1 MPHLRFRLVVP
12 IAGATACGVL
22 LAVAGLGPGRAV
34 AASPPNDNFAN
45 AQVVGPGVPVTVA
58 GTTVEAT
65 VEPGEPP
72 HFSTNPSTHTVW
84 FSWTPAVSMP
94 TVLDVCDRDPAVHFT
109 TEAVYTGNALNAL
122 TPVASTAGEC
132 ILRFNATGGQNYK
145 IVIDNNDEVG
155 AFTFRLRQPAPPAN
169 DAFANAETIG
179 PSLPITISR
188 SNVDATSEPNEPA
201 VNGGGGS
208 VWFKWTA
215 PASQSVR
222 LDICDFQTRTGA
234 ANKAVSVYTGTM
246 LTALT
251 TIYSSGFQ
259 CRATFDAV
267 SGTTYIISF
276 SGNFGGEGTFTL
288 KLLQAIPPPNDNFN
302 SAIAVSPNLPVAL
315 ADDTVFASVETGE
328 PNHGEYPGNTI
339 FPPHDSV
346 WYTWTAPANVQ
357 ARIQVCDSNFSAR
370 LGVYTGNAVNALTK
384 VTPAVPINSQP
395 FCSIRFNAVMGTTYR
410 IAVGS
415 GPENDTE
422 GNFLLDIHVFT
433 PPPNDNFTNAQQ
445 LSPALPISV
454 SGSTID
460 AGAETGEPNHGEEF
474 GALTSVWYR
483 WTPSAGGPVSIDAC
497 TRSDFNTLIG
507 VHTGMALNAL
517 TRVGTSEGGPGCAGR
532 PFGGTLT
539 MDVTAGT
546 TYFIAVDGN
555 EGHFTLALR
564 SLTQPPAVPASGSGF
579 NLAAALKKCHKLK
592 SRAKRHKCVKKA
604 KKRAMRERQ
613 TG

>member
-1 MPHLRFRLVVP
+1 MPQVRLCVFP
-12 IAGATACGVL
+12 ALAGVATCCV
-22 LAVAGLGPGRAV
+22 V
-34 AASPPNDNFAN
+34 AALATVHATQAEAAPPSNDNFAS
-45 AQVVGPGVPVTVA
+45 AQVVGPAVPVAVA
-58 GTTVEAT
+58 ATTVEAT
-65 VEPGEPP
+65 TEPGELP
-72 HFSTNPSTHTVW
+72 HFSTNPSMHTIW
-84 FSWTPAVSMP
+84 YSWTPAVSMQA
-94 TVLDVCDRDPAVHFT
+94 VVDVCDKDPAVHFT

-155 AFTFRLRQPAPPAN
+155 AFIFRLRQPTPPAN

-234 ANKAVSVYTGTM
+234 ANKAVSVYTGTT

-251 TIYSSGFQ
+251 TVYSSGFQ

-288 KLLQAIPPPNDNFN
+288 KLLQAIPPTNDNFN
-302 SAIAVSPNLPVAL
+302 SAIAVGPNLPVAL
-315 ADDTVFASVETGE
+315 ADDTMFATVETGE
-328 PNHGEYPGNTI
+328 PNHGEYPGNATY
-339 FPPHDSV
+339 PPHDSV

-357 ARIQVCDSNFSAR
+357 ARIQVCDSDFAAR

-384 VTPAVPINSQP
+384 VTPAAPINSQP
-395 FCSIRFNAVMGTTYR
+395 FCSIRINAVMGTTYR
-410 IAVGS
+410 IAIGS
-415 GPENDTE
+415 GPEDDTE

-433 PPPNDNFTNAQQ
+433 PPPNDDFANAQQ
-445 LSPALPISV
+445 LSSALPISV

-460 AGAETGEPNHGEEF
+460 AGTETEEPNHGEEF

-497 TRSDFNTLIG
+497 TTSDFNTLIG
-507 VHTGMALNAL
+507 VHTGTALNTLA
-517 TRVGTSEGGPGCAGR
+517 RVGTSESGPGCAGR
-532 PFGGTLT
+532 PLGGTLT
-539 MDVTAGT
+539 MNVTAGT
-546 TYFIAVDGN
+546 TYFIAVDGG

-564 SLTQPPAVPASGSGF
+564 SLTKPSPVPTTPGF
-579 NLAAALKKCHKLK
+579 NLAAALKRCHKVK
-592 SRAKRHKCVKKA
+592 NRAKRHKCVKKA
-604 KKRAMRERQ
+604 KKRAKLESQSR
-613 TG
+613 